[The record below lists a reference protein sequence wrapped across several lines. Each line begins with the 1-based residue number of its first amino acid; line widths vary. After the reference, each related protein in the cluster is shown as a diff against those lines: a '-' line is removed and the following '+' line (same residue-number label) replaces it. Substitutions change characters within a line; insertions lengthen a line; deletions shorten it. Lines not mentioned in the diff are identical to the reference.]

1 MIQATNLCKQFEQNI
16 KEGKK
21 TCKVEFLAV
30 DHASLYAKE
39 GEIVGILGPNGAGK
53 TTLLRMLGMLMTP
66 TQGELILTDKDG
78 NIIDDKTKLIPI
90 NSKV

>member
-39 GEIVGILGPNGAGK
+39 GEIVGILGQTVQVK
-53 TTLLRMLGMLMTP
+53 QRSL
-66 TQGELILTDKDG
+66 ECWVC
-78 NIIDDKTKLIPI
+78 
-90 NSKV
+90 S